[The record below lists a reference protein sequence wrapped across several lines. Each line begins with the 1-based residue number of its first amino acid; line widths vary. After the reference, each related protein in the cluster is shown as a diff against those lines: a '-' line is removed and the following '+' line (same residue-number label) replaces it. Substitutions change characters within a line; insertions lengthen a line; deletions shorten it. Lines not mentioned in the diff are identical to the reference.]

1 MWREPTTHGAV
12 ISITPVTPL
21 ISLQDVTVMRGG
33 KAILDHVSWS
43 VEDGQ
48 RWVIMG
54 PNGSGKTTLMQVC
67 SGYMHPTSGSASVL
81 GYHIGHTNVS
91 ELRSYIGISSAAVAA
106 LLPPTESVLDSVVTG
121 AYGIAGRWRERYD
134 RVDFDRAEQLIE
146 NWGLQSFTRRTIGT
160 LSEGE
165 RKRVLIARAL
175 MNDPEL
181 LILDEPSAGLDVA
194 GREDLI
200 ARLAQLAG
208 DERSPLLVL
217 VTHHVEE
224 IPPNFTHA
232 LLLSRG
238 RVSTVGA
245 VNDIIASEP
254 MSQAFETPLTVE
266 FGDDRWYARGRIP
279 PKGRRAR

>member
-1 MWREPTTHGAV
+1 M
-12 ISITPVTPL
+12 TPL
-21 ISLQDVTVMRGG
+21 ISLSDVTVVRGG
-33 KAILDHVSWS
+33 KPILDHVTWS
-43 VEDGQ
+43 VEHGQ

-67 SGYMHPTSGSASVL
+67 AGYMHPTSGTAQVL
-81 GYHIGHTNVS
+81 GYQIGQTNVS
-91 ELRSYIGISSAAVAA
+91 DLRGQIGISSAAIAA
-106 LLPPTESVLDSVVTG
+106 LLPPTENVLDSVVTG
-121 AYGIAGRWRERYD
+121 AYGIAGRWRERYE
-134 RVDFDRAEQLIE
+134 RVDFDRAESLIE
-146 NWGLQSFTRRTIGT
+146 SWGLQHLARRTIGT

-200 ARLAQLAG
+200 ARLAKLAA
-208 DERSPLLVL
+208 DDYAPLLVL

-238 RVSTVGA
+238 KVSTSGI
-245 VNDIIASEP
+245 VNDIIDSEP
-254 MSQAFETPLTVE
+254 MSRAFETPLTVE

>member
-1 MWREPTTHGAV
+1 MT
-12 ISITPVTPL
+12 SL
-21 ISLQDVTVMRGG
+21 ISLNDVTVVRGG
-33 KAILDHVSWS
+33 KPILNRVSWS
-43 VEDGQ
+43 VEIGQ
-48 RWVIMG
+48 RWVVMG

-67 SGYMHPTSGSASVL
+67 SGYMHPTSGQANIL

-91 ELRSYIGISSAAVAA
+91 EMRSHIGISSAAVAA
-106 LLPPTESVLDSVVTG
+106 LLPPTETVLDSVMTG
-121 AYGIAGRWRERYD
+121 AYGITGRWRERYD
-134 RVDFDRAEQLIE
+134 QVDSDRAHYLIE
-146 NWGLQSFTRRTIGT
+146 SWGLQNFAQRTIGT

-200 ARLAQLAG
+200 GRLALLAG
-208 DERSPLLVL
+208 DDFAPLLVL

-232 LLLSRG
+232 MLLSHG
-238 RVSTVGA
+238 RVSIQGA
-245 VNDIIASEP
+245 VNDVIASEP
-254 MSQAFETPLTVE
+254 MSVAFETPLTVE